1 MTLSLG
7 DRLSRRKEDS
17 EHFKKDQDRLLEV
30 RGTIFESLS
39 VQVAL
44 VSLALIFLEADEFV
58 CLQVL
63 EVAQR
68 KELFLV
74 LELWNLRDHGRLNE
88 REKRVLLTTS
98 AL

>member
-44 VSLALIFLEADEFV
+44 VSLALIFLETDE
-58 CLQVL
+58 
-63 EVAQR
+63 
-68 KELFLV
+68 LV
-74 LELWNLRDHGRLNE
+74 
-88 REKRVLLTTS
+88 
-98 AL
+98 